1 MKIPFDQYQRYKNTQ
16 KIINSVRRDG
26 EHFKILEVG
35 ANEHRNL
42 EHFLPDDDIKYL
54 DIKLSDDCLNS
65 PQYILGDATDMQF
78 EDNYFDI
85 IVALD
90 VYEHIP
96 PERRENFLSEINRVC
111 KNNFIICAPMQS
123 ERIQRAEE
131 RVNEVYKTIN
141 SKDFIWLKEHSDN
154 VLPSLDWTKE
164 FFKENN
170 IKFKS
175 FCHGTLEIWEIL
187 MSITFFSTL
196 YPQAYSYRI
205 MIDEFYNDEIFENDY
220 NDEDFYRAFFVG
232 EKSRAFDINSII
244 KERQDTSWR
253 YSLNILKDN
262 FFNLLNITCF
272 RHRDAKYFAELFYDT
287 GSGFSQVDRLEAML
301 NIDGHGYFSIGKKFS
316 LSRISGIKR
325 LRFDPVNSSCVIDG
339 ISVTATRQSG
349 EIVDLLTKA
358 KYGFKTISGKTVFI
372 SNDPQILLDTV
383 DESDPIVEVD
393 ISMSG
398 TVYENLPDYLIDA
411 YESDMA
417 NLKNK
422 LSKEK
427 MKNMELKS
435 KVTALQRFEDEV
447 KSSMFFKFKKVKTE
461 KKRKGKN

>member
-16 KIINSVRRDG
+16 KIINSVRKPG
-26 EHFKILEVG
+26 EHLKILEVG

-42 EHFLPDDDIKYL
+42 EIFLPDDDIKYL
-54 DIKLSDDCLNS
+54 DIKLSDECLNN
-65 PQYILGDATDMQF
+65 PKYILGDATDMPF

-90 VYEHIP
+90 VYEHILP
-96 PERRENFLSEINRVC
+96 DRRENFLSEINRVC
-111 KNNFIICAPMQS
+111 KNNFIICAPMKN

-141 SKDFIWLKEHSDN
+141 SNDFIWLKEHADN
-154 VLPSLDWTKE
+154 VLPSLEWTKE
-164 FFKENN
+164 FFNNNN
-170 IKFKS
+170 IEFKT
-175 FCHGTLEIWEIL
+175 FCHGTLEIWE
-187 MSITFFSTL
+187 MFMTITFFSTL
-196 YPQAYSYRI
+196 YPQANSYRI

-232 EKSRAFDINSII
+232 EKSRKFDKESVI
-244 KERQDTSWR
+244 KEDQDKSWR
-253 YSLNILKDN
+253 YRLDILKDS

-287 GSGFSQVDRLEAML
+287 GSGFSQVDRLEAIL
-301 NIDGHGYFSIGKKFS
+301 NIDGHGYFSIGKKFNVS
-316 LSRISGIKR
+316 KINGIKR

-339 ISVTATRQSG
+339 ISVNATLQSG

-372 SNDPQILLDTV
+372 SNDPQILLDAV

-393 ISMSG
+393 ITMSG
-398 TVYENLPDYLIDA
+398 TVYDNLPDYLIDA

-422 LSKEK
+422 LAKER
-427 MKNMELKS
+427 MKNMDLKA

-447 KSSMFFKFKKVKTE
+447 RSSMFFKFKKVKPDKRR
-461 KKRKGKN
+461 KKK